1 MGHQA
6 RICKEGKPMPN
17 CYVGIDVA
25 KYTLDLHVVPAGE
38 RIHCSTSAKDVHGL
52 VQRMVELEPKLI
64 VLEAT
69 GGYERKLAAELA
81 AAGLMLAVV
90 NPRQVRDF
98 ARATGKLAKTDRIDA
113 EILALFA
120 QAIQPPVRPLSSEKE
135 LQMKALVARR
145 RQLLDM
151 HAAESNR
158 LHQANSKAIVKSIET
173 VLAVIRRQLDD
184 TDTLIDQAIQDSP
197 LWLEK
202 ATILDSVPGVG
213 PATIRQLLANL
224 PELGR
229 LNRRQIS
236 ALVGLAPMNDDSGK
250 RGGYRAIR
258 GGRADV
264 RNTLYMATLVATRF
278 NPHIRQYYQR
288 LLANGKKKMV
298 ALIACMRKLITI
310 LNVMLKNNQPWR
322 TQMP

>member
-1 MGHQA
+1 
-6 RICKEGKPMPN
+6 MPN
-17 CYVGIDVA
+17 YFVGIDVA
-25 KYTLDLHVVPAGE
+25 KDTLDLHVVPTSE
-38 RIHCSTSAKDVHGL
+38 RLHCSTSTQDIQRL
-52 VQRMVELEPKLI
+52 VGRLVELQPQLI

-81 AAGLMLAVV
+81 ASGLKLAVV

-98 ARATGKLAKTDRIDA
+98 ARAAGKLAKTDRIDA

-120 QAIQPPVRPLSSEKE
+120 QAIQPPVRPLSSKQE
-135 LQMKALVARR
+135 LQIKALVARR

-151 HAAESNR
+151 HVAESNR
-158 LHQANSKAIVKSIET
+158 LQQADDKVIIQSIEAVVT
-173 VLAVIRRQLDD
+173 VIRRQLDD
-184 TDTLIDQAIQDSP
+184 AADQIDQAIRNSP

-202 ATILDSVPGVG
+202 ATLLDSVPGVG

-229 LNRRQIS
+229 LNRRQIA

-258 GGRADV
+258 GGRTDV
-264 RNTLYMATLVATRF
+264 RNTLYMATLVATRY
-278 NPHIRQYYQR
+278 NPHIRKYYQR
-288 LLANGKKKMV
+288 LVTSGKKKMV
-298 ALIACMRKLITI
+298 ALIASMRKLLTI